1 MQNVLHLSSDL
12 FKFNPSY
19 SPIGKVISSV
29 YMINFAGNLIT
40 EVYVDIVLG
49 KGIIVP
55 IYCSS
60 NLIIVIEKY
69 SLINK

>member
-19 SPIGKVISSV
+19 SPIGTVISSH
-29 YMINFAGNLIT
+29 YMSSFFSNLIT

-60 NLIIVIEKY
+60 NLMLVIEKY